1 MDYVTLGQTGIETSE
16 LAFGTGTNGWSGRS
30 EQTELGLRGLADLLR
45 FAYDH
50 GITFFD
56 SADQYGSHPHIR
68 EALRGG
74 IDRDTVTILTK
85 TTSSEEEAAWQ
96 DVHRYLRELGTDRID
111 MVLLHCMSAASW
123 NRTHAGAMAAL
134 SRAQAEGLVRA
145 VGVSCH
151 DYGALQTAARE
162 PWVEF
167 VLARINYAGNLMD
180 GPVDKIIQ
188 VLTDLHDQ
196 GKAVCG
202 MKTLARGGLKQNAGY
217 ALRYVLELPC
227 VDAITVGLR
236 SRDEVLRNADAAA
249 SLRRRLA
256 A

>member
-1 MDYVTLGQTGIETSE
+1 MRYVTLGQTGIETSE

-30 EQTELGLRGLADLLR
+30 EQTELGLQKLADLLR
-45 FAYDH
+45 LAYDH
-50 GITFFD
+50 GITFFE

-74 IDRDTVTILTK
+74 IDRDTVTLLTK
-85 TTSSEEEAAWQ
+85 TTSSEEEATWR
-96 DVHRYLRELGTDRID
+96 DVHRYLRELGTDRLD
-111 MVLLHCMSAASW
+111 LVLFHCMSSASW

-134 SRAQAEGLVRA
+134 SRAKEEGLVRA

-151 DYGALQTAARE
+151 DYGALQTAVRE

-167 VLARINYAGNLMD
+167 VLARINYAGELMD
-180 GPVDKIIQ
+180 GSVEKITA
-188 VLTDLHDQ
+188 VLTELHDQ

-202 MKTLARGGLKQNAGY
+202 MKTLARGGLKQNVGD

-227 VDAITVGLR
+227 VDAITVGMM
-236 SRDEVLRNADAAA
+236 SRDEILRNVDTVAG
-249 SLRRRLA
+249 LRRRWA